1 MEGLKTPQDIT
12 NIPHLA
18 RTALF
23 KQMLDYRSSSR
34 QSEIMGPVAQSLNDH
49 EMVDVVAYFAAP
61 SSTASATYA
70 G

>member
-1 MEGLKTPQDIT
+1 
-12 NIPHLA
+12 
-18 RTALF
+18 
-23 KQMLDYRSSSR
+23 MLDYRSSSR
-34 QSEIMGPVAQSLNDH
+34 QSEIMGPVVQSLNGH